1 MADNLTDLVFIQY
14 DRDFQAPVDAG
25 EQIGTMTYFPERG
38 DPVVYA
44 LVAGRSVEQRSN
56 VPKTL
61 DEIVAETYADPNPF
75 PPFNFEFALTLL
87 APLMIIFVFVLL
99 IRKAGKKQRAHR
111 LRAPRPVNR
120 YVK

>member
-1 MADNLTDLVFIQY
+1 
-14 DRDFQAPVDAG
+14 
-25 EQIGTMTYFPERG
+25 MTYFPERG

-99 IRKAGKKQRAHR
+99 IRKAGKKRRAHR